1 MVSDTIGEASVRV
14 VPKELDRYGR
24 TIADVYLGSSFE
36 LWLNQE
42 LVQAGLAWHY
52 KRYSDDARLAESEL
66 IARERVAGLWSSSHG
81 AIAPWEWRGMSADER
96 DEYR

>member
-1 MVSDTIGEASVRV
+1 M
-14 VPKELDRYGR
+14 PKELDRYGR
-24 TIADVYLGSSFE
+24 TIADVYVTGGALGMNGSDRAPPD

-52 KRYSDDARLAESEL
+52 KRYSDDTRLAESEL
-66 IARERVAGLWSSSHG
+66 IAPERVGGLWSSSHG
-81 AIAPWEWRGMSADER
+81 AIAPWEWRGMSVDER